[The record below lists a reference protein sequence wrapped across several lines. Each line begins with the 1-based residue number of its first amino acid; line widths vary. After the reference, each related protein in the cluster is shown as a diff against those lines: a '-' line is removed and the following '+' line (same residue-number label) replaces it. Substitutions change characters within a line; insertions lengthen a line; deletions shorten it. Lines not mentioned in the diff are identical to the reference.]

1 MKEDIIKTLLENK
14 VVLKDLPFEERYKI
28 GKQVY
33 KELMEILELDKDVI
47 EFKLKD
53 AEDVFA
59 KDDETLS
66 NEDFIKQVL
75 DDILNEIKK
84 DVFFK
89 IGIDY

>member
-14 VVLKDLPFEERYKI
+14 VVLKDLPFEERYEI